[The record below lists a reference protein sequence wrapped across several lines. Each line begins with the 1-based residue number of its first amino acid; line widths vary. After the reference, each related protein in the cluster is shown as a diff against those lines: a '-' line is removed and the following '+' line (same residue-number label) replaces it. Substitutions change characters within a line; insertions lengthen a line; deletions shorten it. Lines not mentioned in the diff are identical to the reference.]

1 MSATPRYA
9 QSGDVRIAYEVLGS
23 GEPLLFVHG
32 LAYDRHGW
40 GPLPRLLSDD
50 FQVVL
55 FDNRGVG
62 ESDVPE
68 GPYSVAELAADAV
81 AVLDAAGIE
90 RAHVLGVSL
99 GGYVAQEVA
108 LTYPRRVR
116 KLVLGSTAPGGS
128 GSHPMPA
135 KGAEAME
142 RYPAMEREAGLRLMV
157 ENSLGEHGVRERPE
171 LVEEIYAYRL
181 EHAPTLAGWYAQA
194 FAGATFDAYD
204 RASSIAAP
212 TLVFQGGA
220 DNVVDPRNAEL
231 LARLIRSSLLHVIPD
246 RGHLVVWQ
254 EAEAL
259 APVVREFLKS

>member
-1 MSATPRYA
+1 MSTATTFA
-9 QSGDVRIAYEVLGS
+9 HSDGAGIAYEVLGE
-23 GEPLLFVHG
+23 GDALLLVHG

-40 GPLPRLLSDD
+40 GPLPQLLADE

-68 GPYSVAELAADAV
+68 GPYSVAQLAADAV
-81 AVLDAAGIE
+81 AVLDAAAIE

-108 LTYPRRVR
+108 LTYPARVR
-116 KLVLGSTAPGGS
+116 KLVLGSTSPGGT
-128 GSHPMPA
+128 GAYPMPA
-135 KGAEAME
+135 AGTEAFE
-142 RYPAMEREAGLRLMV
+142 IYPTLEREAGLRLMV
-157 ENSLGEHGVRERPE
+157 ENSLGGHAVRERPQ
-171 LVEEIYAYRL
+171 LVDEIYAYRL
-181 EHAPTLAGWYAQA
+181 AHAPTLAGWYAQA

-204 RASSIAAP
+204 RVSSISAP

-231 LARLIRSSLLHVIPD
+231 LATLIPGSRLHVTPD
-246 RGHLVVWQ
+246 RGHLVVWE

-259 APVVREFLKS
+259 APVVRDFLMA

>member
-1 MSATPRYA
+1 MSRQFAE
-9 QSGDVRIAYEVLGS
+9 SGDVRIAYEVLGE

-32 LAYDRHGW
+32 LGYDRHGW
-40 GPLPRLLSDD
+40 GPLPRLLSEE

-62 ESDVPE
+62 ETDVPE
-68 GPYSVAELAADAV
+68 GPYSVAQLAADAV
-81 AVLDAAGIE
+81 AVLDAAEID

-108 LTYPRRVR
+108 LTYPQRVR
-116 KLVLGSTAPGGS
+116 KLVLGSTSPGGT
-128 GSHPMPA
+128 GAYQMPRN
-135 KGAEAME
+135 GAEAFE
-142 RYPAMEREAGLRLMV
+142 AFPTMEREAGLRLMV
-157 ENSLGEHGVRERPE
+157 ENSLGEQAVRERPG

-181 EHAPTLAGWYAQA
+181 EHAPPLAGWYAQA

-204 RASSIAAP
+204 RASSISAP

-231 LARLIRSSLLHVIPD
+231 LTRLIRNSLLHVIPEG
-246 RGHLVVWQ
+246 GHLVVWQ
-254 EAEAL
+254 EGEVL
-259 APVVREFLKS
+259 APVVREFLST